1 MRIEAVFGGI
11 LVLFVL
17 AIAAYAIITGG
28 NRRPVTIDPIGGGT
42 TVATPVTASDRDG
55 ALCGCFSEGFNLAGS
70 NVCVMSAQ
78 YRTGFEVCRTQLGE
92 EGGCAFTAGWNAR
105 ISSRPFEANCRS
117 FLKKGAT
124 C

>member
-17 AIAAYAIITGG
+17 AVAAYAILTGG
-28 NRRPVTIDPIGGGT
+28 KRGPISIDPVDGGA
-42 TVATPVTASDRDG
+42 TVSAPSTPA
-55 ALCGCFSEGFNLAGS
+55 ALDAELCRCFSEGFNLAGS
-70 NVCVMSAQ
+70 NVGVMSAQ

-92 EGGCAFTAGWNAR
+92 SGGCAFTAGWNAR
-105 ISSRPFEANCRS
+105 ISHRPFEANCRS
-117 FLKKGAT
+117 FIKKGAT